1 MRALIIEDEK
11 AAVRNL
17 KAAIDELGRD
27 IEVIGQLDSIAASIE
42 WLREQPAPDLL
53 FLDIHLADG
62 SAFEIFEHVD
72 ITCPIIFTT
81 AYDEYALRAFK
92 VNSVDY
98 LLKPIDADDLRQAL
112 DKLERLGGQ
121 KPTAQPDDNYRAILR
136 ALGGERNYK
145 SHFLIPA
152 KGDRLIPI
160 ETETI
165 LYFHIAN
172 GQVKAVDDTGR
183 EHLFPQTLDELA
195 DGGRSARRASGSTG
209 ACPSPSVSR
218 RPSGSSSARP
228 GRRNSRRGF
237 RGSDH
242 TSPGVPPSP
251 PGSGVSPPSSGVGSA
266 GVPVEWVL
274 SISCCTR

>member
-121 KPTAQPDDNYRAILR
+121 KPTTQPDDNYRAILR

-195 DGGRSARRASGSTG
+195 DALDPRLFFRANRQFLIAKRAIREASLWFNWR
-209 ACPSPSVSR
+209 PSITPSVPTPERIIISK
-218 RPSGSSSARP
+218 ARAAE
-228 GRRNSRRGF
+228 F
-237 RGSDH
+237 K
-242 TSPGVPPSP
+242 
-251 PGSGVSPPSSGVGSA
+251 A
-266 GVPVEWVL
+266 WF
-274 SISCCTR
+274 